1 MRRIKTLVGFALLA
15 MAAMLTSSSHRNQ
28 TLAAD
33 FSCKLAPACTGIA
46 QCTGDRWTRTGE
58 CSISCYKE
66 AGAPGEIVFTAS
78 ANCGTG
84 SGGRPTGDGPP
95 SN

>member
-15 MAAMLTSSSHRNQ
+15 MAAMLTSISHRNQ

-33 FSCKLAPACTGIA
+33 FSCKLAATCPGIA
-46 QCTGDRWTRTGE
+46 QCTGDRWTRTGD
-58 CSISCYKE
+58 CSINCYRE
-66 AGAPGEIVFTAS
+66 AGAPGEIVFSGS

-84 SGGRPTGDGPP
+84 SGGFGTGDGPP

>member
-1 MRRIKTLVGFALLA
+1 MRRIKTLVGVALLA
-15 MAAMLTSSSHRNQ
+15 MAAMLTSFSNQNQ

-33 FSCKLAPACTGIA
+33 YSCRLSPACTGIG
-46 QCTGDRWTRTGE
+46 QCSGDRWTRTGE
-58 CSISCYKE
+58 CSITCYKE
-66 AGAPGEIVFTAS
+66 AGAPGEIVFSGS

-84 SGGRPTGDGPP
+84 AGGRAAGDLPG